1 MVEFNG
7 AGVPAKQAFKRKR
20 VYGIRSL
27 RNALEQCRWNRER
40 PADDICHKLGMEN
53 VALEFG

>member
-7 AGVPAKQAFKRKR
+7 AGMPAMQAFKRKR
-20 VYGIRSL
+20 VYRIRSL
-27 RNALEQCRWNRER
+27 HNALEQCRWNRER
-40 PADDICHKLGMEN
+40 PADDTRHKLGMED